1 MRTASLT
8 VTTVCLSVPFVRNE
22 QDDKTRAKI
31 LFVLWNY
38 KTTIHYVNK
47 KHKEMKKIF
56 FTLIAM
62 LAFVTIANAQSMK
75 VYKNGQL
82 KAIYYVSK
90 DDKVE
95 FSDDFPF
102 PETNNMVNGHEYVDL
117 GLSVK
122 WATCNVGAEKPEDY
136 GDYFA
141 WGETSPKSTY
151 GWSTYKWCKG
161 SYNTMTKYCTSS
173 SYGTVDNKTTLEL
186 ADDAAHVNWGG
197 SWRMPTKAE
206 QDELRTKCTWVW
218 SDLNGKKGYKVTGP
232 NGNFIFLP
240 AAGYCSS
247 GGLYSAGSYG
257 SYCSSSL
264 STSYSD
270 YAYELYFYSGEVC
283 AYSGDRSFGQSV
295 RAVCP

>member
-1 MRTASLT
+1 
-8 VTTVCLSVPFVRNE
+8 
-22 QDDKTRAKI
+22 
-31 LFVLWNY
+31 
-38 KTTIHYVNK
+38 
-47 KHKEMKKIF
+47 
-56 FTLIAM
+56 M

-102 PETNNMVNGHEYVDL
+102 PENNNMVNGHEYIDL

-141 WGETSPKSTY
+141 WGETSPKNTY
-151 GWSTYKWCKG
+151 NWSTYKWCKG
-161 SYNTMTKYCTSS
+161 SNNTMTKYCTFSN
-173 SYGTVDNKTTLEL
+173 YGTVDNKTTLEL

-240 AAGYCSS
+240 AAGFCDNSD
-247 GGLYSAGSYG
+247 LKFAGSYG
-257 SYCSSSL
+257 GYWSSSL
-264 STSYSD
+264 STSGSLSACYWFFNSD
-270 YAYELYFYSGEVC
+270 GVDLNGYIRYFG
-283 AYSGDRSFGQSV
+283 RSV